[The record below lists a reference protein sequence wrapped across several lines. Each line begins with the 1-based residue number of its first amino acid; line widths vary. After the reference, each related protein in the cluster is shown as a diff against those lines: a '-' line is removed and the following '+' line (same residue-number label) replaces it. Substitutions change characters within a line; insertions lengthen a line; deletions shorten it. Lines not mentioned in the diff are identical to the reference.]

1 MGVALRRPGP
11 SMFGTLAPVAAP
23 SNVNVDVKVGL
34 CSFLIHIS
42 HTHTH
47 IYTVYHI
54 HCNPLLYHGY
64 NIAMANLHFYERTI
78 SHHYVKLIS

>member
-34 CSFLIHIS
+34 CSFLINNIYIY
-42 HTHTH
+42 
-47 IYTVYHI
+47 IYTVYT
-54 HCNPLLYHGY
+54 L
-64 NIAMANLHFYERTI
+64 
-78 SHHYVKLIS
+78 

>member
-34 CSFLIHIS
+34 CSFLINNIY
-42 HTHTH
+42 
-47 IYTVYHI
+47 IYTQYI

-64 NIAMANLHFYERTI
+64 NIAMANLH
-78 SHHYVKLIS
+78 L